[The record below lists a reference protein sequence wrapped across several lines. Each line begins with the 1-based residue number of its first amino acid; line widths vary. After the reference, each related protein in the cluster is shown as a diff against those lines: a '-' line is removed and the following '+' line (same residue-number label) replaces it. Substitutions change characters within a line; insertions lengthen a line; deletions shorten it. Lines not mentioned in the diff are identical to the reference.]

1 MKSKNLIK
9 LSRLNVGDL
18 FSHRG
23 TIYEIVSKE
32 AWTTKCKYVNE
43 SKTRW
48 YMPKYLYCD
57 FSNYTKVEV

>member
-9 LSRLNVGDL
+9 LSGLNVGDL

-32 AWTTKCKYVNE
+32 AWTVRCKYVNNY
-43 SKTRW
+43 KTRL
-48 YMPKYLYCD
+48 YTPKYLYCD
-57 FSNYTKVEV
+57 FSIYTKVEV

>member
-9 LSRLNVGDL
+9 LSRLNVGNL
-18 FSHRG
+18 FFHRG

-32 AWTTKCKYVNE
+32 AWTTRCKYCND
-43 SKTRW
+43 SKTRG
-48 YMPKYLYCD
+48 MPKYLYCD